1 MLVILGNFKLEN
13 IPQNFDFSI
22 RKIQLFILKAVVK
35 SVFSSYITISPVV
48 TNFKELER
56 GMKSEKLQYFYLLLW
71 DSKGPDQT

>member
-56 GMKSEKLQYFYLLLW
+56 GMKSEKLQYYYLLLW
-71 DSKGPDQT
+71 DNKGPDQT